1 LKEKNSERKK
11 QENLLNSQKD
21 NFWNSKENLFFF
33 TKKGATKV
41 APFFYAFF
49 YKKTIQYFMKFLTF
63 YLLILTY
70 LSASTLNLSMS
81 SSPSRLNP
89 ILANDSA
96 SSEISDWLFS
106 GLFKYDKDGNPTV
119 DLAKSYNFET
129 PTKLIIK
136 LRDDVLWHDKE
147 KFTSKDIIFTY
158 EKIIDPKVFNS
169 IKSNFKEVESVKATD
184 DYTIEVVYKKP
195 YFKALETWMVGILP
209 YHILKDEKDLM
220 TSSFNKN
227 PIGTGSYKLKEFKQG
242 QDIELIANENYF
254 EGIPKI
260 EKILYQFLPDPN
272 TSFLYLKQRKLDLGG
287 LTPIQVDRQLD
298 DNFTNNYTIMQ
309 KPSFSYSYLGFNLK
323 SEKFKD
329 IRIRKALS
337 YAINRQ
343 ELVDILFFG
352 YGKVCNGPF
361 LPDSFAYN
369 DEVQTPVQD
378 INKAKELLKEAGY
391 DENHPF
397 TFEIITNTGNDIR
410 INAAQILQYQLQKS
424 GIIMNIRVMEW
435 QAFLNTIV
443 HPRKFEAVLL
453 GWSLALMPDAYPLW
467 HSSSSKLGGFNLVSY
482 ENKKVDELIE
492 KGSNTINRDEL
503 GKIYKEIFK
512 TINEDLPYLFL
523 YIPDSITVVN
533 KDIKNIE
540 PSFIGIMHNQK
551 DWELEK

>member
-1 LKEKNSERKK
+1 
-11 QENLLNSQKD
+11 
-21 NFWNSKENLFFF
+21 
-33 TKKGATKV
+33 
-41 APFFYAFF
+41 
-49 YKKTIQYFMKFLTF
+49 MKFLTF
-63 YLLILTY
+63 YILLFTY
-70 LSASTLNLSMS
+70 LSANTLNLSMS

-96 SSEISDWLFS
+96 SSEITDWLFS

-119 DLAKSYNFET
+119 DLAKSYTFET

-136 LRDDVLWHDKE
+136 LRDDILWHDNE
-147 KFTSKDIIFTY
+147 RFTSKDVIFTY
-158 EKIIDPKVFNS
+158 EKIIDPKVLNS
-169 IKSNFKEVESVKATD
+169 IKSNFIQVQNVKALD
-184 DYTIEVVYKKP
+184 DYTIEVIYKQP
-195 YFKALETWMVGILP
+195 YFKAIETWMVGILP

-254 EGIPKI
+254 EGKPKI
-260 EKILYQFLPDPN
+260 EKIKYQFLPDPN
-272 TSFLYLKQRKLDLGG
+272 TSFLYLKQKKLDLGG

-298 DNFTNNYTIMQ
+298 DNFRNNYTIMQ
-309 KPSFSYSYLGFNLK
+309 KPSFSYTYLGFNLK

-329 IRIRKALS
+329 IRVRKALS

-361 LPDSFAYN
+361 LPGSFAYN
-369 DEVQTPVQD
+369 DEVETITQNIQ
-378 INKAKELLKEAGY
+378 KAKELLKEAGY
-391 DENHPF
+391 DEKNPF
-397 TFEIITNTGNDIR
+397 TFEIVTNTGNDIR
-410 INAAQILQYQLQKS
+410 INAAQILQYQLQKA

-435 QAFLNTIV
+435 QSFLNTVV

-467 HSSSSKLGGFNLVSY
+467 HSSSAKLGGFNLVSY
-482 ENKKVDELIE
+482 NNQEVDKLIE
-492 KGSNTINRDEL
+492 EGSKTVNRDDL

-512 TINEDLPYLFL
+512 KINEDLPYLFL
-523 YIPDSITVVN
+523 YIPDSISVVN
-533 KDIKNIE
+533 KDIKHIE
-540 PSFIGIMHNQK
+540 PAFIGIMHNQK
-551 DWELEK
+551 DWELEN

>member
-1 LKEKNSERKK
+1 MKEKNSERKK

-21 NFWNSKENLFFF
+21 NFWNTKENLFFF

-63 YLLILTY
+63 YLLILSY
-70 LSASTLNLSMS
+70 LCASTLNLSMS

-96 SSEISDWLFS
+96 SSEISDWLFN
-106 GLFKYDKDGNPTV
+106 GLFKYDKNGNPTV

-147 KFTSKDIIFTY
+147 KFSSKDVIFTY
-158 EKIIDPKVFNS
+158 EQIINPKVFNS
-169 IKSNFKEVESVKATD
+169 IKSNFKEVESVKAID
-184 DYTIEVVYKKP
+184 NYTIEVIYKKP
-195 YFKALETWMVGILP
+195 YFKAIETWMVGILP
-209 YHILKDEKDLM
+209 FHILKDDKDLM
-220 TSSFNKN
+220 TSSFNKT
-227 PIGTGSYKLKEFKQG
+227 PMGTGSYKLKEFKQG
-242 QDIELIANENYF
+242 QDIELIANDDYF
-254 EGIPKI
+254 EGKPKI

-272 TSFLYLKQRKLDLGG
+272 TSFLYLKQKKLDIGG

-298 DNFTNNYTIMQ
+298 DNFKNNYTIMQ
-309 KPSFSYSYLGFNLK
+309 KPSFSFSYLGFNLK
-323 SEKFKD
+323 NEKFKD

-369 DEVQTPVQD
+369 DEVEIPKQN
-378 INKAKELLKEAGY
+378 ISKAKELLKEAGF
-391 DENHPF
+391 DENNPF
-397 TFEIITNTGNDIR
+397 TFEIVTNTGNDIR
-410 INAAQILQYQLQKS
+410 INAAQILQYQLQKA
-424 GIIMNIRVMEW
+424 GVIMNIRVMEW
-435 QAFLNTIV
+435 QAFLNTVV
-443 HPRKFEAVLL
+443 HPKNFEAVLL
-453 GWSLALMPDAYPLW
+453 GWSLALMPDAYPIW
-467 HSSSSKLGGFNLVSY
+467 HSSSSKLGGFNFVSY
-482 ENKKVDELIE
+482 ENKRVDELIE
-492 KGSNTINRDEL
+492 KGNSTINREEL
-503 GKIYKEIFK
+503 GQIYKEIFK
-512 TINEDLPYLFL
+512 TINDDLPYLFL
-523 YIPDSITVVN
+523 YIPDSISVVN

-551 DWELEK
+551 DWEIKE